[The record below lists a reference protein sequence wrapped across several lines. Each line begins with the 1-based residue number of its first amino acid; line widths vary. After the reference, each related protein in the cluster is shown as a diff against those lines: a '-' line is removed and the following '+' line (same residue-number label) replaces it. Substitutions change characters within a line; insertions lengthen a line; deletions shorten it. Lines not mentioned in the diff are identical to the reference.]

1 MGILRNA
8 ELHPTFNSSIVQDTV
23 GTSYSISFMFARPNN
38 KVITAA
44 LTRSYEKN
52 STVLNRSQNCCS
64 VNELEADFSCG
75 GTVPAR
81 RARHGEATW
90 AVAGSPGAWDQKI
103 ITSR

>member
-44 LTRSYEKN
+44 LTRSYEKKQY
-52 STVLNRSQNCCS
+52 SLES
-64 VNELEADFSCG
+64 VAELLQC
-75 GTVPAR
+75 
-81 RARHGEATW
+81 
-90 AVAGSPGAWDQKI
+90 Q
-103 ITSR
+103 